1 VRNLVNEDN
10 VVTSRLYDGKTE
22 NGDNKQKIS
31 CSSEKFIG
39 LEKRVIDLNKEFNRK
54 IELGRNLKKIV
65 DKHGFNEN
73 IFESDMKEALQ
84 TYKLHGKNL
93 DMEDIEWRGW
103 QRDLRQYLD
112 KPCDRKVI
120 WVVGKE
126 GNEGKSFFQTNI
138 REEFGYSRVCTL
150 ELSENSRNSFHIM
163 GKICS
168 TNTDI
173 FLFNVARG
181 EHLDR
186 EQYKILEY
194 IKDGAAVDGKYNSQ
208 KLYFKK
214 PNVLIVF
221 SNKEPNQNTLSKDR
235 WTVLKISNDLTELT
249 DIAGESLSKKMGKS
263 VDSACEE
270 FSNDLVII

>member
-1 VRNLVNEDN
+1 MGRNQTKTCNVCFKAMRGDNLMKHMKIHDEKNTHDDNVVTKGLHHGNTVSEDN
-10 VVTSRLYDGKTE
+10 VVIT
-22 NGDNKQKIS
+22 NGPKIS
-31 CSSEKFIG
+31 CAHEKFIA
-39 LEKRVIDLNKEFNRK
+39 LEKKVIGLNKEFNRK
-54 IELGRNLKKIV
+54 IELGRNLKTIV
-65 DKHGFNEN
+65 DKHQFNEN
-73 IFESDMKEALQ
+73 IFEGDMKDALQ
-84 TYKLHGKNL
+84 TYKLHGKNM
-93 DMEDIEWRGW
+93 DIEDIEWRGW

-126 GNEGKSFFQTNI
+126 GNEGKSFFQSNI

-214 PNVLIVF
+214 PNVLIAF
-221 SNKEPNQNTLSKDR
+221 RTKNQWKYPFH
-235 WTVLKISNDLTELT
+235 
-249 DIAGESLSKKMGKS
+249 G
-263 VDSACEE
+263 
-270 FSNDLVII
+270 

>member
-1 VRNLVNEDN
+1 MRGDHLKRHMKRHEEKTGHEDN

-22 NGDNKQKIS
+22 NEDNDVTNGQKIS

-54 IELGRNLKKIV
+54 IELGRNLKIIV

-126 GNEGKSFFQTNI
+126 GNERKYFFHGNI
-138 REEFGYSRVCTL
+138 KEEFGYSR
-150 ELSENSRNSFHIM
+150 
-163 GKICS
+163 
-168 TNTDI
+168 
-173 FLFNVARG
+173 
-181 EHLDR
+181 
-186 EQYKILEY
+186 
-194 IKDGAAVDGKYNSQ
+194 
-208 KLYFKK
+208 
-214 PNVLIVF
+214 
-221 SNKEPNQNTLSKDR
+221 
-235 WTVLKISNDLTELT
+235 
-249 DIAGESLSKKMGKS
+249 
-263 VDSACEE
+263 
-270 FSNDLVII
+270 